1 MMKMAITACA
11 AVLVA
16 GCGSEKSGTFE
27 TEDGETGTYTVDQ
40 SGEAVTA
47 TVETSEGTARM
58 QSGSDVPLDLP
69 RGFSIYPGAKV
80 VTNTVFDQ
88 PGSKGALVTMA
99 ASASPEDM
107 IAHYRRQAEAAG
119 VDLEL
124 DMTTDTMRMIG
135 GKAPD
140 GSAFSF
146 TATAGADGTTGQLLV
161 GQASQ

>member
-16 GCGSEKSGTFE
+16 GCGSEKSGPFE
-27 TEDGETGTYTVDQ
+27 TEDGESGTYTVDQ
-40 SGEAVTA
+40 SGEAVT
-47 TVETSEGTARM
+47 
-58 QSGSDVPLDLP
+58 
-69 RGFSIYPGAKV
+69 
-80 VTNTVFDQ
+80 
-88 PGSKGALVTMA
+88 MA
-99 ASASPEDM
+99 AGASPEDM

-146 TATAGADGTTGQLLV
+146 TATAGADGTTGQLMV